1 MDYLLIGAEAASAVM
16 DHLITLC
23 EGMLAPVLEKAGVPE
38 SHGLEH
44 ATRVAA
50 HVRAAAELM
59 SGISMADV
67 IALEVAALLHDADD
81 SKYFDT
87 SGELTNA
94 QTIVDTLCE
103 TVSKEMSDD
112 AAKRF
117 KEICLTAIHL
127 TSTRKHGM
135 DVPDEY
141 KDEVA
146 KRPFLRFV
154 SIADKLDAVG
164 SRGVYRC
171 FAYTVEQCQ
180 PIYNKGSPQPQTCD
194 EVHLIASDERLAE
207 YRSRSGNSTSMIDHY
222 FDKLLQVARSLLHIS
237 AECHGAGYFER
248 AASMNLKMM
257 EEIVMARR
265 PDKLRTLLQKCVRK
279 YHPMCTGECEICS
292 AVDCPFFSPDHYDG
306 CSWCEKEVV

>member
-1 MDYLLIGAEAASAVM
+1 MIEPLVLFTMDYLLIGAEAASAVM

-207 YRSRSGNSTSMIDHY
+207 YRSRSGNSTRCCKNVCGSTIRCA
-222 FDKLLQVARSLLHIS
+222 LASVRS
-237 AECHGAGYFER
+237 
-248 AASMNLKMM
+248 
-257 EEIVMARR
+257 ARR
-265 PDKLRTLLQKCVRK
+265 WTAHSSARTTTMGARGVRRK
-279 YHPMCTGECEICS
+279 SFNEHK
-292 AVDCPFFSPDHYDG
+292 DHL
-306 CSWCEKEVV
+306 WRRKEVV